1 MQTVTVLDLRELL
14 ADVAHSESKILYGV
28 SWDDYIEF
36 SKENLDKTELEL
48 TYNRGVLKVNMGQGF
63 RHENLSR
70 FLNSLITAVSLM
82 LRIEIIPVGSMTLA
96 SSRIR
101 KGADPDESYYI
112 QNADSA
118 SFKRELFDDATD
130 TPPDLV
136 VEIDE
141 THKSDEKF
149 EIYAAFGIKEFW
161 LYDAEVLRI
170 FKLSETGEYLLS
182 ENSLAL
188 PILTAEVLSGF
199 LGRSQREN
207 QFKVL
212 QDFQSWLEENR

>member
-1 MQTVTVLDLRELL
+1 MKAVTVLDLQELL
-14 ADVAHSESKILYGV
+14 ADVAPAESRILYGV
-28 SWDDYIEF
+28 SWEDYVEF
-36 SKENLDKTELEL
+36 SKATLNKTNLEL

-70 FLNSLITAVSLM
+70 FLNSLITTVSLI
-82 LRIEIIPVGSMTLA
+82 LRVRIISAGSMTLT

-101 KGADPDESYYI
+101 KDADPDESYYI
-112 QNADSA
+112 QNAHRA
-118 SFKRELFDDATD
+118 SFKQELFDDETD

-136 VEIDE
+136 IEIDE
-141 THKSDEKF
+141 THKSDDKF

-170 FKLSETGEYLLS
+170 FELSETGEYLLS

-188 PILTAEVLSGF
+188 PILTATVLTEF
-199 LGRSQREN
+199 LSRSQRED

-212 QDFQSWLEENR
+212 TDFQKWLQENK